1 MFYVRTG
8 KFVEL
13 DYAYNVIERST
24 MLFDNTV
31 FVTDADDDD
40 DSIRTYNVLTGEAIT
55 HDIDFCEED
64 WPESVQGIDEFF
76 VI

>member
-1 MFYVRTG
+1 
-8 KFVEL
+8 
-13 DYAYNVIERST
+13 

-40 DSIRTYNVLTGEAIT
+40 DSIRTYNVLTGEAIK
-55 HDIDFCEED
+55 HDVEFCVED
-64 WPESVQGIDEFF
+64 WPESVQGMDEFF